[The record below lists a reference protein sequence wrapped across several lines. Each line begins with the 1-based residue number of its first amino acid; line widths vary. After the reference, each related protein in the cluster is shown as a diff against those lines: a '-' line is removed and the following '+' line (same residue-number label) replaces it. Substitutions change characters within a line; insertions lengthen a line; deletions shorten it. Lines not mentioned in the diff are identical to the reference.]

1 MALKLFISQEALDS
15 WMSAEGVILEG
26 EILRLA
32 GSNIALRLVPGCHFN
47 GVQAGNDE
55 SALLGRVKSKAAV
68 TAMGAEMYMDSV
80 ILGETAYEI
89 ETGFLAKPVAGAG
102 SDAAIVRAIARL

>member
-1 MALKLFISQEALDS
+1 MALKLFISQDALDS
-15 WMSAEGVILEG
+15 WLSAERVVLDG

-32 GSNIALRLVPGCHFN
+32 GTSIALRLTPGCHFM

-55 SALLGRVKSKAAV
+55 HALLGRAKSKAAV

-89 ETGFLAKPVAGAG
+89 ETGFLAKPVGGAG
-102 SDAAIVRAIARL
+102 SDAAIVTAIARL